1 MNEIF
6 TSGNSGPNARGD
18 CSVSLILKES
28 GGITLTIK
36 SKVGELFGKSLKNIC
51 LEMMEYYGIP
61 DADITLEDSGAL
73 PFILRSRIET
83 AVYKAFPDC
92 KPYLS
97 TDQIIHFR
105 VTKKDRSRIS
115 RLYLPGNNPKLMINA
130 GLYHADGVILDLED
144 SVALS
149 KKDEARILVRN
160 ALRELNFYTSERM
173 VRINPYPLGI
183 KDLEAVIPQMVNCI
197 LIPKCES
204 REDVLRVEMKI
215 SDLMADAGLDY
226 QVWLMPIIES
236 AKGVLAAQEI
246 STASKNIVALTI
258 GLEDLTAD
266 LGTERTISG
275 EETFISR
282 SMIILAA
289 RSAGIQAID
298 SVFSDVSDLEALKN
312 TALKSRELGFD
323 GMGCIHPRQIPVI
336 HDVYAPTEKEIK
348 KAAAIVKAYEEAEKN
363 GLGVISLGSKMI
375 DAPVLK
381 RALKTIET
389 ALEGGLID
397 KNWREE
403 NV

>member
-6 TSGNSGPNARGD
+6 TSGNSGPNAKGD

-28 GGITLTIK
+28 GGITLNIK
-36 SKVGELFGKSLKNIC
+36 SKVRELFGKSLKNLC

-61 DADITLEDSGAL
+61 DAEINIEDGGAL
-73 PFILRSRIET
+73 PFILRSRIEA
-83 AVYKAFPDC
+83 AVYNAFPDC
-92 KPYLS
+92 KPYLN
-97 TDQIIHFR
+97 TDQAVYFKP
-105 VTKKDRSRIS
+105 VKKDRTRRS

-130 GLYHADGVILDLED
+130 GLYDADGIILDLED
-144 SVALS
+144 SVTPS

-160 ALRELNFYTSERM
+160 ALCELNFYKSERM
-173 VRINPYPLGI
+173 VRINPYPVGM
-183 KDLEAVIPQMVNCI
+183 KDLEAVIPHKVNCI

-204 REDVLRVEMKI
+204 REDVIRADIKI
-215 SDLMADAGLDY
+215 SELMSDAGLDHT
-226 QVWLMPIIES
+226 VWLMPIIES
-236 AKGVLAAQEI
+236 AKGVLSAQEI
-246 STASKNIVALTI
+246 ATASKNIVALTI

-266 LGTERTISG
+266 LGTERTVTG
-275 EETFISR
+275 EETLFSR
-282 SMIILAA
+282 SMIVLAA

-298 SVFSDVSDLEALKN
+298 SVFSDVSNMEALKN
-312 TALKSRELGFD
+312 TALKSRGLGFD

-336 HDVYAPTEKEIK
+336 HQAYAPSEKEIQHAK
-348 KAAAIVKAYEEAEKN
+348 AIVKAYEDAEKN

-389 ALEGGLID
+389 ALENGLID
-397 KNWREE
+397 KSWRED

>member
-6 TSGNSGPNARGD
+6 TSGNSGPGARGD
-18 CSVSLILKES
+18 CSVSLMLKES
-28 GGITLTIK
+28 GGITLNIK
-36 SKVGELFGKSLKNIC
+36 SKVGDLFGKSLKNTC

-61 DADITLEDSGAL
+61 DADINLEDSGSL
-73 PFILRSRIET
+73 PFILRSRIEA
-83 AVYKAFPDC
+83 AVFKAFPDC
-92 KPYLS
+92 KPFLN
-97 TDQIIHFR
+97 TDQILYFN
-105 VTKKDRSRIS
+105 VTKKDRSRRS

-130 GLYHADGVILDLED
+130 GLYHADGIILDLED
-144 SVALS
+144 SVAPS

-173 VRINPYPLGI
+173 VRINPFPLGVH
-183 KDLEAVIPQMVNCI
+183 DLEAVIPQMVNCI

-204 REDVLRVEMKI
+204 REDVLRVDMKI
-215 SDLMADAGLDY
+215 SELMIDAGLDY
-226 QVWLMPIIES
+226 PIWLMPIIES

-246 STASKNIVALTI
+246 ATASKNIVALTI

-266 LGTERTISG
+266 LGTERTING

-282 SMIILAA
+282 SMIVLAA

-298 SVFSDVSDLEALKN
+298 SVFSDVSDMEALKN

-336 HDVYAPTEKEIK
+336 HQAYAPSEKEIQ
-348 KAAAIVKAYEEAEKN
+348 KAKAIVKAYEEAEKN

-389 ALEGGLID
+389 ALENGLID
-397 KNWREE
+397 KNRREE